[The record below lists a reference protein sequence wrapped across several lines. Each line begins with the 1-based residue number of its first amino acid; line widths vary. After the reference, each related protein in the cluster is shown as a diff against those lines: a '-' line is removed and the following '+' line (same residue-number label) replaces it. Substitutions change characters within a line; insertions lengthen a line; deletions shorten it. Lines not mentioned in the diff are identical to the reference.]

1 MSWKMRISIL
11 LRHMRMRS
19 ERGNAAIEFAF
30 VAPAFFALMLGIL
43 EIGTMTFSQFAL
55 QNAVTITGRLIRT
68 GQAQGIDITTAARC
82 MGGNAATDPG
92 NYTSTADWYR
102 GQICCNVYGL
112 LQCTSDKLFI
122 NVSSAQ
128 TFAAAGNFSSAAAN
142 VANAYNP
149 GVSCDVVLVRATYP
163 WTIWFPGLARL
174 LNASNADYLVNIQD
188 SAGQGAHLLS
198 ATTAF
203 RNEPYT
209 SGVNGC

>member
-1 MSWKMRISIL
+1 MSWKTRISIL
-11 LRHMRMRS
+11 LRHMRVAS

-43 EIGTMTFSQFAL
+43 EIGTMTFGQFAL
-55 QNAVTITGRLIRT
+55 QNAVTETGRLIRT
-68 GQAQGIDITTAARC
+68 GQAQGLDFSTAARC
-82 MGGNAATDPG
+82 MGGDAATDPG
-92 NYTSTADWYR
+92 HYTAAADWYR

-112 LQCTSDKLFI
+112 LQCDSSHLYI

-128 TFAAAGNFSSAAAN
+128 TFAAAGSFSSATAN
-142 VANAYNP
+142 VTNAYSP
-149 GVSCDVVLVRATYP
+149 GAACDVVLVRATYA

-188 SAGQGAHLLS
+188 STGQGAHLLS